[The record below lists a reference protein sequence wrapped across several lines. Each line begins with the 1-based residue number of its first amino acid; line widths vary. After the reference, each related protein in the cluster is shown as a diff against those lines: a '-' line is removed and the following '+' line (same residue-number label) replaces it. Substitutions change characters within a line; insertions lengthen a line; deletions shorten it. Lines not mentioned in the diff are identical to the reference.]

1 MCKYVRATP
10 SALAAHHLAYM
21 PSVRPRPLDF
31 LSLKLIMRQLPGA
44 LLEYYESVHGT
55 PPTDAIIAFLKHEL
69 AQQIWLLL
77 LDKRFMDAYRNGI
90 VVLCGDGIM
99 RRLFLRIFMY
109 TADYPEK

>member
-21 PSVRPRPLDF
+21 PVVRSRSAPAI
-31 LSLKLIMRQLPGA
+31 LSLSTLQLPAA
-44 LLEYYESVHGT
+44 LLQYYEHVHGV
-55 PPTDAIIAFLKHEL
+55 PPTADVIRFLKHEL

-77 LDKRFMDAYRNGI
+77 LDERFMAAFRDGI
-90 VVLCGDGIM
+90 LVLCGDGIL
-99 RRLFLRIFMY
+99 RRLFLRIIIY